1 MATAIDQQT
10 GLPEGFVL
18 DVPPSS
24 PLQPSNG
31 GLPEGFV
38 LDAPPTGE
46 PAEQEAGLIGR
57 IGEDL
62 SGRIES
68 SLESVGRDRGLLNNL
83 LARGSGLTQFQVA
96 GDVAGAGLDVI
107 GEAGSAAIG
116 KVGELAQ
123 KIAPETSATVS
134 DFVSAKAEEFTDFAA
149 DKLNALAQTE
159 IGQLGIEA
167 AQDTAEA
174 WQAFSDEHP
183 TVAADIADTVGAAG
197 NIALV
202 LAPVKGAPKGGGAI
216 GPKQP
221 GLLGR
226 AVGALD
232 KSVITKQK
240 GFIDDLVKPLSIKKV
255 RESEIKRS
263 VEGKGFFGGRTV
275 TPSSFEAEIAGTVGK
290 VAGVKQSNTLL
301 QNLNSI
307 QTGLT
312 NEAENLTTLL
322 KGSNVKIPRPNTKRT
337 METVLAKLKSDSL
350 LVGDAA
356 KTGEKVFDK
365 ARKLLLSNPNT
376 PAGVLKS
383 RKQLDAWV
391 KKQSTRAF
399 DPKTENALSVSLGE
413 IRQSMN
419 DIISNS
425 VPNIAVKE
433 SLKKQTNLFRAI
445 DNIAPKAAKEAQTAI
460 GRMAASISKELGITN
475 ILDPKMTLA
484 LSALGLGA
492 IASPTSAAVAGAGVL
507 AVKGA
512 KSAVTSKASKQAVSK
527 ILRATDKAIAKATAR
542 GSVDLAKKLRADRAL
557 VIEFVKSKEDER
569 K

>member
-46 PAEQEAGLIGR
+46 LAEQEAGLIGR

-107 GEAGSAAIG
+107 GEVGSATIG

-174 WQAFSDEHP
+174 WQEFSDEHP

-202 LAPVKGAPKGGGAI
+202 LAPVKGAPKGAI
-216 GPKQP
+216 GPKQT

-226 AVGALD
+226 AAGALD
-232 KSVITKQK
+232 DSIIAKQK
-240 GFIDDLVKPLSIKKV
+240 SFVDDLVRPLSTKKV
-255 RESEIKRS
+255 RESQIKRS
-263 VEGKGFFGGRTV
+263 VEGGGLFGGRTV

-290 VAGVKQSNTLL
+290 VAGVKPSNTLL
-301 QNLNSI
+301 QNLNAVQS
-307 QTGLT
+307 GLT

-512 KSAVTSKASKQAVSK
+512 KSAVTSKASKQAVSRL
-527 ILRATDKAIAKATAR
+527 LRATDKAIAKATAR

>member
-1 MATAIDQQT
+1 MAEPIEQQAQLPKGFVLDEPRVT
-10 GLPEGFVL
+10 ELPEGFVL
-18 DVPPSS
+18 D
-24 PLQPSNG
+24 
-31 GLPEGFV
+31 
-38 LDAPPTGE
+38 E
-46 PAEQEAGLIGR
+46 PDQEPGLIGR

-62 SGRIES
+62 SARIDSSVES
-68 SLESVGRDRGLLNNL
+68 ATRDRSLLNTL

-107 GEAGSAAIG
+107 GEVGSAAIG
-116 KVGELAQ
+116 AAGDLAKKV
-123 KIAPETSATVS
+123 APETSATIS
-134 DFVSAKAEEFTDFAA
+134 DFVSTKAEEFTDFASE
-149 DKLNALAQTE
+149 KLNALSQTE
-159 IGQLGIEA
+159 IGKRGIAA

-197 NIALV
+197 NIALAF
-202 LAPVKGAPKGGGAI
+202 APVKTTPKGAGII
-216 GPKQP
+216 GPKKP
-221 GLLGR
+221 GLLKR
-226 AVGALD
+226 AAGALD
-232 KSVITKQK
+232 DSVIKK
-240 GFIDDLVKPLSIKKV
+240 KKNFVDDLVKPLSVKKV
-255 RESEIKRS
+255 RESEIKRT
-263 VEGKGFFGGRTV
+263 VEGKGLFGGRKI
-275 TPSSFEAEIAGTVGK
+275 TPSSFESEIAGTVGK
-290 VAGVKQSNTLL
+290 IKEVKQSNTLL
-301 QNLNSI
+301 QNLNAVQS
-307 QTGLT
+307 GLT
-312 NEAENLTTLL
+312 DEAETLTALL
-322 KGSNVKIPRPNTKRT
+322 KGSNVKIPRPDTKRT

-445 DNIAPKAAKEAQTAI
+445 DNIGPKAAKEAQTAV

-484 LSALGLGA
+484 LSALGLGT
-492 IASPTSAAVAGAGVL
+492 IASPTAAATLGTGVL

-512 KSAVTSKASKQAVSK
+512 QSAVTSKASKQAVSRL
-527 ILRATDKAIAKATAR
+527 LRATDRAIAKTTAK
-542 GSVDLAKKLRADRAL
+542 GAVDLAKKLRADRAL
-557 VIEFVKSKEDER
+557 VLEFVKSREDKR